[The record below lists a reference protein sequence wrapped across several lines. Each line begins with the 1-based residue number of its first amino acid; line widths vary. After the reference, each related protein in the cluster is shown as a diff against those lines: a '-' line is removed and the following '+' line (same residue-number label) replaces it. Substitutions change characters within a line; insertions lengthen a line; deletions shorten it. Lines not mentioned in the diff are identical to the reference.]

1 MALDSFVKSDLEGS
15 IVLTDGAANT
25 MTLMFDQGDL
35 TISNLKQTLNESLQ
49 YERRGRF
56 KSAGLGARI
65 YPSGTFSAMVHQFTD
80 ATADVLSDFVL
91 KRGKFSSNQST
102 YGATHPVYAIN
113 ITLNVEG
120 SSYGGVDSSVT
131 LNDCSVQIDSLTEGR
146 PSTFS
151 ISFTSTGAVTGDLA
165 VAEVA

>member
-25 MTLMFDQGDL
+25 MTLAFDMGDL
-35 TISNLKQTLNESLQ
+35 SISNLKETLNEGLQ

-65 YPSGTFSAMVHQFTD
+65 YPSGTFSAMVHQFSD

-91 KRGKFSSNQST
+91 KNGKFAANQST

-113 ITLNVEG
+113 ITLNIEG
-120 SSYGGVDSSVT
+120 TSFGG
-131 LNDCSVQIDSLTEGR
+131 DSLTEGR

-165 VAEVA
+165 AAEIA